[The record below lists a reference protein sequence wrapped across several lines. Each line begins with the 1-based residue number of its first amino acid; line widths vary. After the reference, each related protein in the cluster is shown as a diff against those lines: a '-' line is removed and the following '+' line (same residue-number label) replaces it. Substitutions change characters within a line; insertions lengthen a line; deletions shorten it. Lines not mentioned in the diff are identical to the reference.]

1 MPAKRS
7 FVRGSKAIHAV
18 QRVRAGPGRHLH
30 NVANSATPHLRVD
43 EGRGLKRQARSSDA
57 AFLLFVSA
65 DNPRRSATRPLQ
77 RLEFFLRA
85 VRIAP
90 TIQEAY
96 PFLYLC
102 YNCEGGVH
110 PK

>member
-77 RLEFFLRA
+77 RLEFFFAGCQDSSNHTGSVSFPVSML
-85 VRIAP
+85 
-90 TIQEAY
+90 Q
-96 PFLYLC
+96 L
-102 YNCEGGVH
+102 
-110 PK
+110 